1 MKLLKFADYGRFL
14 FFAALLVFLYGTY
27 KILAPF
33 MAAILAAIV
42 LSIVCYPVYTKI
54 NNKLKKKNVSAII
67 VVVLLL
73 LLITIPGIFFANT
86 LLHEAI
92 NIYNS
97 VGSLDLP
104 VYSEKLKEVTG
115 LNIEFDRYISETI
128 KDFSNIFIQSSTSMI
143 RFLATGFI
151 HIFIAFFTMF
161 FLLRDGKKL
170 SESLKKGI
178 PLSAYQKI
186 RFFKGTVDRINGIF
200 LGFLGIGIAEFLAA
214 LIGFTIFKVPNPLLW
229 ALMIAIFAYIPL
241 LGPAAIWVPS
251 AIYLFIQGETTSA
264 ILLAVYFGAILS
276 FYMDNI
282 LRAQL
287 IGKTAK
293 IHPAISIIGIFG
305 GLKLFG
311 IVGLVV
317 GPLILSLF
325 ILLYTLYLEENDNTK
340 S

>member
-115 LNIEFDRYISETI
+115 LNIEFDR
-128 KDFSNIFIQSSTSMI
+128 
-143 RFLATGFI
+143 
-151 HIFIAFFTMF
+151 
-161 FLLRDGKKL
+161 
-170 SESLKKGI
+170 
-178 PLSAYQKI
+178 
-186 RFFKGTVDRINGIF
+186 
-200 LGFLGIGIAEFLAA
+200 
-214 LIGFTIFKVPNPLLW
+214 
-229 ALMIAIFAYIPL
+229 
-241 LGPAAIWVPS
+241 
-251 AIYLFIQGETTSA
+251 
-264 ILLAVYFGAILS
+264 
-276 FYMDNI
+276 
-282 LRAQL
+282 
-287 IGKTAK
+287 
-293 IHPAISIIGIFG
+293 
-305 GLKLFG
+305 
-311 IVGLVV
+311 
-317 GPLILSLF
+317 
-325 ILLYTLYLEENDNTK
+325 
-340 S
+340 